1 LKSRTDIRNE
11 NAQAGERGWALV
23 SVLWIVTAIALIA
36 AATESLTVTSYRFE
50 RRALARAQIEAALDA
65 GITESMLGIEAPD
78 IADRWR
84 VDGTPRAVE
93 FNGIALKISVQDELG
108 KFDLNLVDGP
118 ALTALLRSQGVGQG
132 EAATLTARV
141 LDWREASEG
150 GAHRIN
156 GGTDTD
162 YGAAGLSYRPRHGPF
177 QSVDELQLVLGM
189 TPDLFARIRPAL
201 TVYTKR
207 PTIDTN
213 VAPREALLAF
223 YDGDQVKVDQI
234 LRTRETNATAP
245 GVTLDPAAD
254 PSGHALTI
262 TVESEFEHR
271 HYARTAVVMLT
282 PDDPRP
288 YLILAWR

>member
-1 LKSRTDIRNE
+1 MKSRTDIASE
-11 NAQAGERGWALV
+11 NLPAGERGWALV

-36 AATESLTVTSYRFE
+36 AATESLTAMSYRVE
-50 RRALARAQIEAALDA
+50 RHALARAQAEAALDA
-65 GITESMLGIEAPD
+65 GITEAMLGIEAPD

-84 VDGTPRAVE
+84 VDGVSREVE
-93 FNGIALKISVQDELG
+93 FNGVTLKINVQDELG

-118 ALTALLRSQGVGQG
+118 TLTALLRSQGVGQG

-150 GAHRIN
+150 EAHRIN
-156 GGTDTD
+156 GGSDTD
-162 YGAAGLSYRPRHGPF
+162 YAAAGFAYRPRHGPF

-189 TPDLFARIRPAL
+189 TPDLFTRIRPAL

-207 PTIDTN
+207 ATIEPD
-213 VAPREALLAF
+213 VATREALLALN
-223 YDGDQVKVDQI
+223 DGDAAKVDGI
-234 LRTRETNATAP
+234 LRQREAAASHA
-245 GVTLDPAAD
+245 TLDATVS
-254 PSGHALTI
+254 SGRAFTI
-262 TVESEFEHR
+262 AIESEFEHH

-282 PDDPRP
+282 PDDSRP